1 MTTSLQLVCP
11 HCDTVNRVSA
21 DRLEEAPVCG
31 RCQAPLF
38 DGEPIELDAA
48 RFDRHVGSSDL
59 PVLVDFWAP
68 WCGPCRAMT
77 PVIKAAAQ
85 ALGQSVRVAKV
96 NTEAENELAS
106 RFAIRSIPTL
116 AIFHQG
122 RIIGQRS
129 GAMDLTRLSA
139 WVREVTEQVV

>member
-21 DRLEEAPVCG
+21 DRLQEAPVCG
-31 RCQAPLF
+31 RCKAPLF

-77 PVIKAAAQ
+77 PVIKAVAQ

-96 NTEAENELAS
+96 NTEVEQGIAATYQ
-106 RFAIRSIPTL
+106 IRSIPTL
-116 AIFHQG
+116 ALFKQG
-122 RIIGQRS
+122 KEVDRVS
-129 GAMDLTRLSA
+129 GALPPAQLQA
-139 WVREVTEQVV
+139 WLARHGL

>member
-1 MTTSLQLVCP
+1 M
-11 HCDTVNRVSA
+11 
-21 DRLEEAPVCG
+21 
-31 RCQAPLF
+31 
-38 DGEPIELDAA
+38 
-48 RFDRHVGSSDL
+48 
-59 PVLVDFWAP
+59 
-68 WCGPCRAMT
+68 
-77 PVIKAAAQ
+77 IKAAPQ